1 MSEDTKNIDW
11 STPCWKEMLVYQRK
25 AIWHKDTLD
34 RMAAWL
40 GLKPGITLADVGC
53 GLGYLGYTYWPYFG
67 QGGRYYG
74 VDASPALILD
84 ATKAAKGW
92 ATGGEFQFA
101 AGDAYHLPL
110 PDALADVTTCQ
121 ALLIHLGEPER
132 ALAEMVRVTKPGGLV
147 VCHEPDNVSRR
158 LGGLYSS
165 LPQLDIEDHLLVA
178 KVSLICNKGRMALGL
193 GDYSFGGKVPHLM
206 KTLDLTDIQIRNN
219 DKVAFL
225 EPPYENPNQ
234 AILLEKLE
242 KGFFDTER
250 QEVMR
255 NRERKEF
262 LAGGGDLK
270 EYERYL
276 EIDIRALAVMQRQ
289 IAAGEYFMCTAQD
302 FYVVKGTKPA

>member
-1 MSEDTKNIDW
+1 MSEDTENIDW

-40 GLKPGITLADVGC
+40 GFKPGITLADVGC

-84 ATKAAKGW
+84 AANAAKGW

-101 AGDAYHLPL
+101 AGDAYRLPL
-110 PDALADVTTCQ
+110 PEGLADVTTCQ
-121 ALLIHLGEPER
+121 TLLIHLDEPER
-132 ALAEMVRVTKPGGLV
+132 ALAEMVRVTKPGGLI

-158 LGGLYSS
+158 VGGLYSS

-178 KVSLICNKGRMALGL
+178 KVSLICNKGRIALGL
-193 GDYSFGGKVPHLM
+193 GDNSFGGKVPHLM
-206 KTLDLTDIQIRNN
+206 KRLDLTDIQIRNN

-234 AILLEKLE
+234 AILLEKI
-242 KGFFDTER
+242 KKQFFDTER

-262 LAGGGDLK
+262 LARGGDLK

-276 EIDIRALAVMQRQ
+276 EIDNRALAVMRRQ
-289 IAAGEYFMCTAQD
+289 IADGEYFMCTAQD